1 MAETYTPKNL
11 FAGDVMPFVTDS
23 VVIAAGQTLQA
34 GAVLGMVSDT
44 GKYVLMDSTA
54 TDGSQNPVAILAQ
67 DVDAS
72 AGDTIATVYLTGEF
86 NSDALVFGGTDTVD
100 TPLWVGTI
108 KDALRM
114 VGIFCK
120 RIV

>member
-11 FAGDVMPFVTDS
+11 FAGSVMPFVTDS

-100 TPLWVGTI
+100 TPLGVGTI